1 MEENNPN
8 NGIISRESLN
18 NVASWV
24 SATVVSAFF
33 ASLERCSCVNLTT
46 TDPDDEE
53 EDEAKDR
60 PLTLTN
66 NSHASDDLV

>member
-1 MEENNPN
+1 MEDNNPSN
-8 NGIISRESLN
+8 SIISRDSLG

-46 TDPDDEE
+46 TDPDDDE

-60 PLTLTN
+60 PLTLTS
-66 NSHASDDLV
+66 NSHAPDDIV